1 MDTKIDLETVKADT
15 VVVSKAAF
23 NYVVDEVQKLI
34 DETTVD
40 VSAVLPLVK
49 FILDRSSTVAILT
62 KIGKYWDAEI
72 VFRSLLEV
80 LSKLLIITT
89 QSDED
94 AVEKKLNE
102 YWVEIGEIERLR
114 ASLVAEKLLKGG
126 NMNDVE
132 KFRLFILSEDER
144 LELEARN
151 GKDKRKRLSNDWS
164 FNDILLN
171 LAKNKEI
178 EPMISLD
185 VMHFFWK
192 QSSHIAHGDKI
203 AMTAIKV
210 REEIV
215 EGKGYRDTAQHLK
228 LLRTATDAC
237 FWAATK
243 LCNFAKDNKKSTE
256 LKIYFIAYNRV
267 MSTLHKAVAA
277 ESDKHGYV

>member
-1 MDTKIDLETVKADT
+1 MDTQIDLEAVKADT
-15 VVVSKAAF
+15 IIVSKTAF

-40 VSAVLPLVK
+40 VGAILPLVK
-49 FILDRSSTVAILT
+49 FILDRSATVAVLT
-62 KIGKYWDAEI
+62 KIEKYWDAEI
-72 VFRSLLEV
+72 IFRSLLEV

-89 QSDED
+89 QGDEE
-94 AVEKKLNE
+94 AVEKKLDE
-102 YWVEIGEIERLR
+102 YWVHIGEVERLR
-114 ASLVAEKLLKGG
+114 ASLVAEKLLKGR

-132 KFRLFILSEDER
+132 KFKLFILSEDER
-144 LELEARN
+144 LELESRN
-151 GKDKRKRLSNDWS
+151 DKDKRKRLSNDWS

-171 LAKNKEI
+171 LAKNKGV
-178 EPMISLD
+178 EPMISFD

-192 QSSHIAHGDKI
+192 QSSHIAHGDKV

-215 EGKGYRDTAQHLK
+215 DGKEYRDTTQHLK

-237 FWAATK
+237 FWAATQ
-243 LCNFAKDNKKSTE
+243 LCSFAKDNKRATE
-256 LKIYFIAYNRV
+256 LKIYFLAYNRV

-277 ESDKHGYV
+277 ESDKQGYM